1 MSTFYLQND
10 GDGSN
15 DDNAGDN
22 YEVDGEDPLVVI
34 DLTVWLAFCMIIHLT
49 DYSILCAHSDF
60 IVRLTTLFWFMQHYM
75 ILFF

>member
-22 YEVDGEDPLVVI
+22 YEVDGEDP
-34 DLTVWLAFCMIIHLT
+34 W
-49 DYSILCAHSDF
+49 
-60 IVRLTTLFWFMQHYM
+60 W
-75 ILFF
+75 